1 MLDAVVDSASGEAA
15 CSAWGITSVPPEKPV
30 SASVVVLGRR
40 PSNAPQSKVRAS
52 APACR
57 PVTRLSFVLPY
68 AQSGYVQVLP
78 RAQYR
83 RPCGAA
89 ARRTPAATLFCR
101 GASHL
106 SHRTRLHRL

>member
-68 AQSGYVQVLP
+68 AQSGMSRSCPGRSIDVLVAPQPEGRQP
-78 RAQYR
+78 RHYFVAV
-83 RPCGAA
+83 
-89 ARRTPAATLFCR
+89 
-101 GASHL
+101 
-106 SHRTRLHRL
+106 RLT